1 MVSVEGLRAMR
12 RKGAGS
18 VLAVMLGLLAGLT
31 LLPGSAKA
39 WWNDEWTLRKQLT
52 IDTGATGAGI
62 TDPIGT
68 SPVLIRLHSGNFQ
81 FEAAKPDGADLR
93 FVAEDDT
100 TPLKYH
106 VEKFDSLMGE
116 AFVWVA
122 VPDLKPGAQAKL
134 WLYYANPNA
143 GGAEEAKASYDPDTL
158 LVYHFTENGLPVR
171 DYTTWNNTAQTAG
184 VTADGSMIGRGL
196 RLDGQTP
203 VTLPASASLAIANGA
218 ALTWSAWVKS
228 AADQPNAVIYSR
240 RDGVSG
246 LDIGMDNGVPFVEL
260 RSGFGLQRAVA
271 PAAVAAGSWHH
282 VAVTADG
289 SRVRLFVD
297 GLPQAEVAGALA
309 AMNTPALIGA
319 SAAPPPAPVV
329 EAAPEPVPPVEGA
342 APAPAPE
349 AVAPVPA
356 APAYSAFVGEL
367 DELQI
372 AKVARPAGFIRLAA
386 LGQGADSAKLLSL
399 SVDEETTTWLT
410 GYFAV
415 IVKSVTLDAW
425 VVIGIL
431 AVMAVLSWIV
441 VAAKLSYVGRQQKA
455 NRRFLEAYDDF
466 ANDLSAVETKPG
478 ETGALAHRLSKA
490 ELRLVHASALYR
502 VFNAGLHEIQRRF
515 VGTPRGQRWL
525 RAESITAIRAS
536 LDAVVVRE
544 TQKLNRQIVILT
556 IAISGGPFLGL
567 LGTVVGVMITF
578 AAIAA
583 SGDVNVNAIAPGIA
597 AALLATVAGL
607 GVAIPALFAYN
618 YLNSR
623 IKDATADIH
632 VFVDEFISRVAEF
645 YAWSP
650 EVPAP
655 QAGDPLA
662 AE

>member
-1 MVSVEGLRAMR
+1 MFSAEGLWAMR
-12 RKGAGS
+12 RKGAGF

-31 LLPGSAKA
+31 MLPGSASA

-62 TDPIGT
+62 TDPVGT

-81 FEAAKPDGADLR
+81 FERAKQDGTDIR

-116 AFVWVA
+116 AFVWVS

-143 GGAEEAKASYDPDTL
+143 AGAEEAKATFDPETL
-158 LVYHFTENGLPVR
+158 LAYHFTENGLPVR
-171 DYTTWNNTAQTAG
+171 DYTTWNNTAETAG

-196 RLDGQTP
+196 RLDGQVP
-203 VTLPASASLAIANGA
+203 VTLPASASLAVANGA

-228 AADQPNAVIYSR
+228 NADQPDALVYSR
-240 RDGVSG
+240 RDGVAG
-246 LDIGMDNGVPFVEL
+246 LDIGLDNGVAFVEL
-260 RSGFGLQRAVA
+260 RNGFGLQRAASATPVA
-271 PAAVAAGSWHH
+271 VGTWHH
-282 VAVTADG
+282 IAVTADG
-289 SRVRLFVD
+289 TRLRLFVD
-297 GLPQAEVAGALA
+297 GLPQAELAGALA

-319 SAAPPPAPVV
+319 D
-329 EAAPEPVPPVEGA
+329 A
-342 APAPAPE
+342 APAPVP
-349 AVAPVPA
+349 VAPAEPAPAVEGEPSA
-356 APAYSAFVGEL
+356 APAVEAVPSAPAPTVYSAFVGEI

-372 AKVARPAGFIRLAA
+372 SKVARPAGFIRLAA
-386 LGQGADSAKLLSL
+386 VGQGADSAKLLSL
-399 SVDEETTTWLT
+399 SIDEETASWLT
-410 GYFAV
+410 GHFAV

-431 AVMAVLSWIV
+431 AVMAVISWVV
-441 VAAKLSYVGRQQKA
+441 VAGKMSYVGRQQKA
-455 NRRFLEAYDDF
+455 NSRFLEAYDRIAGDF
-466 ANDLSAVETKPG
+466 SVLEAGKADDAGTMG
-478 ETGALAHRLSKA
+478 GHLSKA
-490 ELRLVHASALYR
+490 DLRLVRHSALYR
-502 VFNAGLHEIQRRF
+502 VFNAGLHEIHRRF
-515 VGTPRGQRWL
+515 AGAKPGARWL
-525 RAESITAIRAS
+525 KAESIAAIRAS
-536 LDAVVVRE
+536 LDATQVRE
-544 TQKLNRQIVILT
+544 LQKLNRQIVVLT

-607 GVAIPALFAYN
+607 AVAIPALFAYN

-623 IKDATADIH
+623 IKDASADIQ
-632 VFVDEFISRVAEF
+632 VFVDEFITRLAEF

-650 EVPAP
+650 EERA
-655 QAGDPLA
+655 DDTLA

>member
-1 MVSVEGLRAMR
+1 MG

-31 LLPGSAKA
+31 MLPGSAKA

-52 IDTGATGAGI
+52 IDTGANGAGI

-81 FEAAKPDGADLR
+81 FEAAKPDGTDLR
-93 FVAEDDT
+93 FVADDDT

-116 AFVWVA
+116 AFVWVS

-203 VTLPASASLAIANGA
+203 VTLPASASLAFGNGA

-228 AADQPNAVIYSR
+228 AADQPNALIYSR

-260 RSGFGLQRAVA
+260 RSGFGLLRGAA

-282 VAVTADG
+282 IAVTADG
-289 SRVRLFVD
+289 THVRLYVD
-297 GLPQAEVAGALA
+297 GLPQAEIAGAIA

-319 SAAPPPAPVV
+319 DAAPPPAPVA
-329 EAAPEPVPPVEGA
+329 EAVAEPAVVPAEGTAPATEPAPEAA
-342 APAPAPE
+342 APAPA
-349 AVAPVPA
+349 APH
-356 APAYSAFVGEL
+356 YSAFVGEL

-386 LGQGADSAKLLSL
+386 LGQGGDSAKLLSL
-399 SVDEETTTWLT
+399 SVDEETASWLT

-431 AVMAVLSWIV
+431 AVMAVISWIV
-441 VAAKLSYVGRQQKA
+441 VAAKLSYVGGQQKA
-455 NRRFLEAYDDF
+455 NRRFLEAYDEF
-466 ANDLSAVETKPG
+466 ASDLSALETKSAEAG
-478 ETGALAHRLSKA
+478 VLAAHLSKA
-490 ELRLVHASALYR
+490 ELRLVHRSALYR
-502 VFNAGLHEIQRRF
+502 VFHAGLHEIQRRF
-515 VGTPRGQRWL
+515 AGTPEGQRWL
-525 RAESITAIRAS
+525 RVESITAIRAS

-650 EVPAP
+650 EVPA
-655 QAGDPLA
+655 QRAGDPLA

>member
-1 MVSVEGLRAMR
+1 MVSAKGFGAMQ
-12 RKGAGS
+12 RKGAGF

-31 LLPGSAKA
+31 MLPGSARA

-62 TDPIGT
+62 TDPVGT

-81 FEAAKPDGADLR
+81 FERAKQDGADIR

-116 AFVWVA
+116 AFVWVS
-122 VPDLKPGAQAKL
+122 VPDVKPGAQARL

-143 GGAEEAKASYDPDTL
+143 AGAEEAKATFDPDTL

-171 DYTTWNNTAQTAG
+171 DYTTWNNTAETAG

-203 VTLPASASLAIANGA
+203 VTLPASASLAVANGA
-218 ALTWSAWVKS
+218 ALTWSAWVK
-228 AADQPNAVIYSR
+228 ADADQPKALIYSR
-240 RDGVSG
+240 RDGVAG
-246 LDIGMDNGVPFVEL
+246 LDIGMDNGVAFVEL
-260 RSGFGLQRAVA
+260 RNGFGLQRMTA
-271 PAAVAAGSWHH
+271 PAALAAGTWHH
-282 VAVTADG
+282 IAVTADG
-289 SRVRLFVD
+289 TRLRLFVD
-297 GLPQAEVAGALA
+297 GLPQVEIAGALA
-309 AMNTPALIGA
+309 AMNTPALLGA
-319 SAAPPPAPVV
+319 D
-329 EAAPEPVPPVEGA
+329 A
-342 APAPAPE
+342 APAPAPVIAPEPAPAIDGAAE
-349 AVAPVPA
+349 AAAPVAEIA
-356 APAYSAFVGEL
+356 APALPVYTGFAGEI

-372 AKVARPAGFIRLAA
+372 AKIARPAGFIRLAA
-386 LGQGADSAKLLSL
+386 LGQGGDSAKLLSL
-399 SVDEETTTWLT
+399 SMDEETTTWLT
-410 GYFAV
+410 GHFAV

-431 AVMAVLSWIV
+431 AVMAVISWVV
-441 VAAKLSYVGRQQKA
+441 VAGKMSYVGRQQRA
-455 NRRFLEAYDDF
+455 NSRFLEAYDRIAGDF
-466 ANDLSAVETKPG
+466 SVLEAGKADDAGTMGGHLSRAD
-478 ETGALAHRLSKA
+478 
-490 ELRLVHASALYR
+490 LRLVRHSALYR
-502 VFNAGLHEIQRRF
+502 VFNAGLHEIHRRF
-515 VGTPRGQRWL
+515 AGAKPGARWL
-525 RAESITAIRAS
+525 KAESIAAIRAS
-536 LDAVVVRE
+536 LDATQVRE
-544 TQKLNRQIVILT
+544 LQKLNRQIVVLT

-607 GVAIPALFAYN
+607 AVAIPALFAYN

-623 IKDATADIH
+623 IKDASADIQ
-632 VFVDEFISRVAEF
+632 VFVDEFITRLAEF

-650 EVPAP
+650 ETRV
-655 QAGDPLA
+655 DDTLA

>member
-1 MVSVEGLRAMR
+1 MQ
-12 RKGAGS
+12 RKGAGF

-31 LLPGSAKA
+31 MLPGSARA

-62 TDPIGT
+62 TDPVGT

-81 FEAAKPDGADLR
+81 FERAKQDGADIR

-116 AFVWVA
+116 AFVWVS
-122 VPDLKPGAQAKL
+122 VPDVKPGAQARL

-143 GGAEEAKASYDPDTL
+143 AGAEEAKATFDPDTL

-171 DYTTWNNTAQTAG
+171 DYTTWNNTAETAG

-203 VTLPASASLAIANGA
+203 VTLPASASLAVANGA
-218 ALTWSAWVKS
+218 ALTWSAWVK
-228 AADQPNAVIYSR
+228 ADADQPKALIYSR
-240 RDGVSG
+240 RDGVAG
-246 LDIGMDNGVPFVEL
+246 LDIGMDNGVAFVEL
-260 RSGFGLQRAVA
+260 RNGFGLQRMTA
-271 PAAVAAGSWHH
+271 PAALAAGTWHH
-282 VAVTADG
+282 IAVTADG
-289 SRVRLFVD
+289 TRLRLFVD
-297 GLPQAEVAGALA
+297 GLPQVEIAGALA
-309 AMNTPALIGA
+309 AMNTPALLGA
-319 SAAPPPAPVV
+319 D
-329 EAAPEPVPPVEGA
+329 A
-342 APAPAPE
+342 APAPAPVIAPEPAPAIDGAAE
-349 AVAPVPA
+349 AAAPVAEIA
-356 APAYSAFVGEL
+356 APALPVYTGFAGEI

-372 AKVARPAGFIRLAA
+372 AKIARPAGFIRLAA
-386 LGQGADSAKLLSL
+386 LGQGGDSAKLLSL
-399 SVDEETTTWLT
+399 SMDEETTTWLT
-410 GYFAV
+410 GHFAV

-431 AVMAVLSWIV
+431 AVMAVISWVV
-441 VAAKLSYVGRQQKA
+441 VAGKMSYVGRQQRA
-455 NRRFLEAYDDF
+455 NSRFLEAYDRIAGDF
-466 ANDLSAVETKPG
+466 SVLEAGKADDAGTMGGHLSRAD
-478 ETGALAHRLSKA
+478 
-490 ELRLVHASALYR
+490 LRLVRHSALYR
-502 VFNAGLHEIQRRF
+502 VFNAGLHEIHRRF
-515 VGTPRGQRWL
+515 AGAKPGARWL
-525 RAESITAIRAS
+525 KAESIAAIRAS
-536 LDAVVVRE
+536 LDATQVRE
-544 TQKLNRQIVILT
+544 LQKLNRQIVVLT

-607 GVAIPALFAYN
+607 AVAIPALFAYN

-623 IKDATADIH
+623 IKDASADIQ
-632 VFVDEFISRVAEF
+632 VFVDEFITRLAEF

-650 EVPAP
+650 ETRV
-655 QAGDPLA
+655 DDTLA